1 MNAVD
6 LFVVADKGEAK
17 HDLAELRRRLCEAVI
32 KHDHYRFIEIDDPP
46 GTARRWTTTPPS
58 APGTASAPPGMS
70 RRSMPSCPTAATSA
84 SWSGVIRRSTTRRS
98 ASPRQ
103 SGGPEL
109 DVDLRVVPG
118 ISSLQ
123 LLAAAHKIVLN
134 QIGQPVHVTTG
145 RRLLEEYTADLG
157 DVLVM
162 LDGGLACAD
171 LVPLHPD
178 LTIYWGAQL
187 GFGGR
192 VPAGRPAGRR
202 HRRHPARARSHPR
215 APWLGPRHLPP
226 APSLT
231 TTPATFN
238 VARDPPSC
246 SGCISS
252 RTEDLERRWGGRR
265 RIP

>member
-1 MNAVD
+1 MITTGSSRSRIRPV
-6 LFVVADKGEAK
+6 
-17 HDLAELRRRLCEAVI
+17 
-32 KHDHYRFIEIDDPP
+32 
-46 GTARRWTTTPPS
+46 TARRRTTTPPS
-58 APGTASAPPGMS
+58 APGTASAPPATS
-70 RRSMPSCPTAATSA
+70 RRSRPSCPTAATSA

-98 ASPRQ
+98 ASPSR
-103 SGGPEL
+103 SAGPDF

-187 GFGGR
+187 GLTDECLM
-192 VPAGRPAGRR
+192 AGPAGRR
-202 HRRHPARARSHPR
+202 HRRHPARARTHPGTPR
-215 APWLGPRHLPP
+215 LGARHLPP
-226 APSLT
+226 APTLRAASR
-231 TTPATFN
+231 N
-238 VARDPPSC
+238 VARVGRRSSICRPSYAYE
-246 SGCISS
+246 I
-252 RTEDLERRWGGRR
+252 ERPWGGRR
-265 RIP
+265 RIS

>member
-1 MNAVD
+1 MITT
-6 LFVVADKGEAK
+6 GSSRSRIR
-17 HDLAELRRRLCEAVI
+17 LA
-32 KHDHYRFIEIDDPP
+32 
-46 GTARRWTTTPPS
+46 TARPRTTTPPS
-58 APGTASAPPGMS
+58 APGTAE
-70 RRSMPSCPTAATSA
+70 RAARYLETIQAELPDGGDVGFLVWGDPAFYDST
-84 SWSGVIRRSTTRRS
+84 IRV
-98 ASPRQ
+98 AEALA
-103 SGGPEL
+103 GPDF

-187 GFGGR
+187 GLTDECLM
-192 VPAGRPAGRR
+192 AGRLADVIDDIQRR
-202 HRRHPARARSHPR
+202 TRAHPGTPR
-215 APWLGPRHLPP
+215 LGARHLPA
-226 APSLT
+226 APTLT
-231 TTPATFN
+231 
-238 VARDPPSC
+238 DPQHQLLGLHVSC
-246 SGCISS
+246 SS
-252 RTEDLERRWGGRR
+252 
-265 RIP
+265 